1 MDAIKLYLKD
11 IRTLPL
17 LTPLQERDTAR
28 KVRKGDKKARQKM
41 IKSNLRLVINIAK
54 KYSYLGVP
62 MLDLIEEGNLGLMKA
77 VNKYDPEK
85 GYRFSTYAAWWIK
98 QYITRAV
105 ANQGKTVRI
114 PVYVMEMLM
123 RFQKVKKHLAQLQK
137 KNPQLSDMAKKMK
150 LPLSRVK
157 QLNRMVSNIASL
169 NAPIGESGGSEFM
182 DLIEDES
189 IVTAVDELSKF
200 LLQERIK
207 GLLEK
212 MTPREKKI
220 LTLRF
225 GLEDG
230 VPHTLRDTAK
240 NFGITRE
247 RVRQIEAACM
257 MKLRKMMEEQE
268 KEAEDRLLKGKST
281 RKSSRVN
288 KIVKVVRRVV
298 GMKSLKYSAKGAV
311 KKATA
316 RKPDGK
322 TKKVTVGKSEKITDR
337 RKLSSDRR
345 KPVSDRREK
354 DAVRVETIKK
364 GVKGKKGNT

>member
-11 IRTLPL
+11 IRDLPL
-17 LTPLQERDTAR
+17 LTPEQEKELAQ
-28 KVRKGDKKARQKM
+28 KVKKGNKKARQQM

-77 VNKYDPEK
+77 VSKYDPDK

-123 RFQKVKKHLAQLQK
+123 RFQKVRKQLSQKLK
-137 KNPQLSDMAKKMK
+137 KNPHMSDIAKKMK
-150 LPLSRVK
+150 MPVARVR
-157 QLNRMVSNIASL
+157 QLNHMASNIASL
-169 NAPIGESGGSEFM
+169 NAPIGESGDSEFM

-189 IVTAVDELSKF
+189 IVNSVDELAKF
-200 LLQERIK
+200 LLHERIE

-212 MTPREKKI
+212 MTERERKI

-225 GLEDG
+225 GLEKDG
-230 VPHTLRDTAK
+230 VSHTLRDTAK
-240 NFGITRE
+240 HFGITRE

-257 MKLRKMMEEQE
+257 QKLRKMMEEQE
-268 KEAEDRLLKGKST
+268 QEAQDRLNKRA
-281 RKSSRVN
+281 RKKRRPSSR
-288 KIVKVVRRVV
+288 
-298 GMKSLKYSAKGAV
+298 S
-311 KKATA
+311 
-316 RKPDGK
+316 
-322 TKKVTVGKSEKITDR
+322 TKHRI
-337 RKLSSDRR
+337 
-345 KPVSDRREK
+345 
-354 DAVRVETIKK
+354 
-364 GVKGKKGNT
+364 